1 MKTQINKI
9 LTLMLALTAL
19 ALNLSVIQSA
29 RAYSFV
35 NTGALNTARWSHTA
49 TLLPSGKVLVAG
61 GWNSDIGPVA
71 GSESYDPASGTWT
84 TNGDLL
90 TPRVDHTATLLA
102 NGKVL
107 IAGGDNFTGSLTNA
121 ELFDPAS
128 GTWTATGSM
137 TNARTWH
144 TATLLQNGK
153 VLVAGGFDFVNGG
166 IGPCELYNPATAT
179 WTNTGA
185 LTYPRT
191 QHTAT
196 LLPNGKVLVVGG
208 DGSTTCE
215 LYDPVGG
222 TWTTTGSTLTPRQ
235 NHTATL
241 LPNGQVLVAGGSG
254 DNTSE
259 LYNPTNEM
267 WTITGAMS
275 TNRIAPTATLLPN
288 GQVLVAG
295 GYGDYTDTNVFSST
309 ELYDPT
315 SEIWT
320 TNVDMVSMRAQQT
333 ATLLPNGN
341 VLMAGGFDGAN
352 AVAVAELYYA
362 TPPPPSPGMWTL
374 TGSLTNA
381 LSLHTATLLTN
392 GKVLVAGGA
401 DNNGNA
407 SAAAQLFDPATGT
420 WTGTNAMGKARY
432 AHTATLLPNG
442 KVLVVGGTANQYDPT
457 SASLVQTVELFNPAN
472 STWTTTGALKNPRFY
487 HTATLLANGKVLVTG
502 GINTNSYPTSI
513 LTSSELYDPA
523 TGLWTTNGPL
533 LRARYSHTATL
544 LPSGKVLVAGG
555 QVTNATLVTGTAE
568 LYDPA
573 TGMWTATGFMQYP
586 LAYHTATL
594 LPNGQVLVT
603 GGDIDIGSIGG
614 IGLYPVLF
622 AELYDPATELW
633 TETTSSHVVHDHHT
647 ATLLT
652 NGVVLIAGGGAQ
664 FGPNTNCAELY
675 EPFTQTWT
683 QAASMNTPRQ
693 YHTTTLLPNGQVLA
707 AGGSGY
713 NGLLASAELYNSVLI
728 VPIILIN
735 PTKLAGGAFQFVWNN
750 TLGSTNV
757 VLATTN
763 LATAL
768 SNWTLLGGATESP
781 AGHFQF
787 TDPQAAN
794 NSKRFYRVRS
804 P

>member
-1 MKTQINKI
+1 
-9 LTLMLALTAL
+9 
-19 ALNLSVIQSA
+19 
-29 RAYSFV
+29 
-35 NTGALNTARWSHTA
+35 
-49 TLLPSGKVLVAG
+49 
-61 GWNSDIGPVA
+61 
-71 GSESYDPASGTWT
+71 
-84 TNGDLL
+84 
-90 TPRVDHTATLLA
+90 
-102 NGKVL
+102 
-107 IAGGDNFTGSLTNA
+107 
-121 ELFDPAS
+121 
-128 GTWTATGSM
+128 
-137 TNARTWH
+137 
-144 TATLLQNGK
+144 
-153 VLVAGGFDFVNGG
+153 
-166 IGPCELYNPATAT
+166 
-179 WTNTGA
+179 
-185 LTYPRT
+185 
-191 QHTAT
+191 
-196 LLPNGKVLVVGG
+196 
-208 DGSTTCE
+208 
-215 LYDPVGG
+215 
-222 TWTTTGSTLTPRQ
+222 
-235 NHTATL
+235 L

-309 ELYDPT
+309 ELYDPA

-341 VLMAGGFDGAN
+341 VLMAGGIDGTN

-362 TPPPPSPGMWTL
+362 PPPPPSPGMWTL

-381 LSLHTATLLTN
+381 LSLHTATLLPN
-392 GKVLVAGGA
+392 GRVLVAGGA

-407 SAAAQLFDPATGT
+407 SATAQLYDPATGT

-442 KVLVVGGTANQYDPT
+442 KVLVVGGTTNQYDPT

-513 LTSSELYDPA
+513 LNSSELYDPA

-533 LRARYSHTATL
+533 RWARYSHTATL

-573 TGMWTATGFMQYP
+573 TGMWTATGFMPYP

-594 LPNGQVLVT
+594 LPNGQVLVA

-664 FGPNTNCAELY
+664 FGSNTNCAELY

-683 QAASMNTPRQ
+683 QAASMKTPRQ
-693 YHTTTLLPNGQVLA
+693 YHTATLLPNGQVLA
-707 AGGSGY
+707 AGGSGN

-750 TLGSTNV
+750 TPGSTNV